1 MYTGAPG
8 IRKVRVTR
16 RVLFLMDRLER
27 TSIQK
32 GRGGEREGWIWE
44 KEEPMDGGWPQEDS
58 GLGKLQPAEVE
69 NNSRLK
75 EALDKCSSYGSSRH

>member
-1 MYTGAPG
+1 MREECVYTGAPG

-32 GRGGEREGWIWE
+32 GKGRREGGLDLGERG
-44 KEEPMDGGWPQEDS
+44 
-58 GLGKLQPAEVE
+58 
-69 NNSRLK
+69 
-75 EALDKCSSYGSSRH
+75 SYGWRVAPRRQRVGETPASRGRK